1 MKEGRFLC
9 AFKVKKGLPFVNE
22 LCSSHQKKILYI
34 GIREKETVRE
44 KKKNEKLS
52 SSFPPQHTEP

>member
-22 LCSSHQKKILYI
+22 LCSSHQKKNI
-34 GIREKETVRE
+34 GIRETETVRE
-44 KKKNEKLS
+44 KMKNEKLS